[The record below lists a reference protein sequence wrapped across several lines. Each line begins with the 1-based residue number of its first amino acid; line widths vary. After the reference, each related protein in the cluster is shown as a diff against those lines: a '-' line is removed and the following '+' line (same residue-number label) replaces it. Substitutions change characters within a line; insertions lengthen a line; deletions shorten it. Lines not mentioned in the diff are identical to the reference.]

1 MKFLNWLKIIIKKHV
16 KFLFY
21 KYSNCILYLIAYIL
35 YFLSLE
41 SCLAGEELCGNNMV
55 WIYKKLVELIF
66 ACEIISFLIGKIIFN
81 FSSKLHIFHLIGI
94 FSLFYYYSHDFYFWN
109 HGMYN
114 LIFFLLLLFFNL
126 CFILFFKFIICLF
139 RIQKKYYIYH

>member
-1 MKFLNWLKIIIKKHV
+1 MKLLNFLKIIIKKYV

-66 ACEIISFLIGKIIFN
+66 SCEIISFLVAKTVFN
-81 FSSKLHIFHLIGI
+81 YSSKLHIFHLQQETI
-94 FSLFYYYSHDFYFWN
+94 LDYSMEIEWK
-109 HGMYN
+109 
-114 LIFFLLLLFFNL
+114 LKI
-126 CFILFFKFIICLF
+126 
-139 RIQKKYYIYH
+139 